1 MKQYDIYVF
10 SGTGNT
16 EKCAAFLQ
24 KELSALGAAAELHHV
39 ESGEETSQGNR
50 LILCYPIHGF
60 NAPNPMLRF
69 CRGIPDGHGDVWF
82 LKTSGEPLH
91 LNDNSSAELV
101 HILRRKGY
109 DVKGEF
115 HYVMPYN
122 MVFRHSD
129 EMASLMWKT
138 AKQRIPAAARQI
150 LSDEG
155 ACTEAPLSARL
166 MSGICRIEHGF
177 YPLNGRL
184 FRVDGKRCIR
194 CMQCVNS
201 CPTQNIRYENGRFR
215 FGGSC
220 TGCTRCSFNCPGAA
234 IHIGLLDFIRVN
246 GRYDFDRD
254 PKKATIGR
262 YCRKAYL
269 RYYLENPD
277 NTYDDHSADADNQ
290 TSRKNDDHGF

>member
-1 MKQYDIYVF
+1 MKRFDIYVF

-16 EKCAAFLQ
+16 EKCAALLHQ
-24 KELSALGAAAELHHV
+24 ELLALGTAAELHHV
-39 ESGEETSQGNR
+39 ESGEETAQGDH

-60 NAPNPMLRF
+60 NAPNSMLRF
-69 CRGIPDGHGDVWF
+69 CRGLPDGPGEVWF
-82 LKTSGEPLH
+82 LKTSGEPLR

-129 EMASLMWKT
+129 DMASLMWET
-138 AKQRIPAAARQI
+138 AKQRIPVAAKQI
-150 LSDEG
+150 LSGDG
-155 ACTEAPLSARL
+155 TYPMAPLFARI

-184 FRVDGKRCIR
+184 FRVDRKRCIR
-194 CMQCVNS
+194 CMQCINN
-201 CPTQNIRYENGRFR
+201 CPTQNIRYEKGRFH

-220 TGCTRCSFNCPGAA
+220 IGCTRCSFNCPGAA
-234 IHIGLLDFIRVN
+234 IHIGFLDFMRVN
-246 GRYDFDRD
+246 GGYNFELD
-254 PKKATIGR
+254 PKKADIGR

-269 RYYLENPD
+269 RYFQE
-277 NTYDDHSADADNQ
+277 
-290 TSRKNDDHGF
+290 

>member
-1 MKQYDIYVF
+1 MKSFDIYVF

-24 KELSALGAAAELHHV
+24 QKLSALGAVAELHPV
-39 ESGEETSQGNR
+39 ESGQETAQGES
-50 LILCYPIHGF
+50 LIICYPIHGF
-60 NAPNPMLRF
+60 NAPNSMLRF
-69 CRGIPDGHGDVWF
+69 CRGITDCHGEVWF

-101 HILRRKGY
+101 RILRRKGY
-109 DVKGEF
+109 TIKGEF

-129 EMASLMWKT
+129 DMASLMWAT
-138 AKQRIPAAARQI
+138 AKQRIPVVAKQI
-150 LSDEG
+150 LSGDG
-155 ACTEAPLSARL
+155 TYPTAPLFARI

-184 FRVDGKRCIR
+184 FRVDRKRCIR
-194 CMQCVNS
+194 CMQCINN
-201 CPTQNIRYENGRFR
+201 CPTQNIRYEKGRFH

-220 TGCTRCSFNCPGAA
+220 ICCTRCSFNCPEAA
-234 IHIGLLDFIRVN
+234 IHIGLLDFMRVN
-246 GRYDFDRD
+246 GRYDFERD
-254 PKKATIGR
+254 PQKATIGR

-269 RYYLENPD
+269 HYYREKP
-277 NTYDDHSADADNQ
+277 T
-290 TSRKNDDHGF
+290 TR